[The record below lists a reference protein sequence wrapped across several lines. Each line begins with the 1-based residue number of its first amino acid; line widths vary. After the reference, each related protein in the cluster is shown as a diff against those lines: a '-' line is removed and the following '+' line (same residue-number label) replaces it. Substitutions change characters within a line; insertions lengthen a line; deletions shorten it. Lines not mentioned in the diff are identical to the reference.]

1 MPYLID
7 GHNLIPKVPGLSLD
21 AVDDEMQ
28 LVEMLQEFCR
38 RKGKRVEVFFDK
50 APPGGR
56 RVRVFGSVTARF
68 VGQGAT
74 ADDAIMGRL
83 ARLGRAARN
92 WTVVSSDRQV
102 RTAARAKHATSLPSE
117 DFAVQLCE
125 ALDGSS
131 RQAGEDP
138 GMSVSPD
145 EVDEWLRIFGGD
157 EE

>member
-74 ADDAIMGRL
+74 EDDAIMGRL

-102 RTAARAKHATSLPSE
+102 RTAARAKHATSLRSE

-131 RQAGEDP
+131 RKTGEDP